1 MSVKDQTESKM
12 KNALDHL
19 RSDLQSIRT
28 GRANPAILEP
38 VMVEVYGTNM
48 RLRDIASISTPEPRQ
63 LLITPFDAN
72 NSAAIGKAIEKAN
85 LNLQPITEGN
95 AVRINVPPMD
105 EALRKEMV
113 KQVNKKK
120 EDGKISI
127 RNIRRE
133 SNDLVK
139 KQKSDGDLSEDQVKK
154 VEKEVQELTDQYC
167 KEADEIA
174 SLKEKDILTV

>member
-1 MSVKDQTESKM
+1 MSVTDQTEKKM
-12 KNALDHL
+12 KSALEHL

-28 GRANPAILEP
+28 GRANPAILDS

-48 RLRDIASISTPEPRQ
+48 RLKDIASVTTPEARQ

-72 NSAAIGKAIEKAN
+72 NSASIGKAIEKAN

-120 EDGKISI
+120 EDGKVSI

-139 KQKSDGDLSEDQVKK
+139 KQKSDGDISEDQVKK
-154 VEKEVQELTDQYC
+154 IEKSVQDLTDKFC
-167 KEADEIA
+167 KEADELATI
-174 SLKEKDILTV
+174 KEKDILTV